1 MEKYDEIDLK
11 ILDRLQRNGDLSQR
25 ALADKIGL
33 SQNACWRRLKR
44 LEESGIL
51 QGTRA
56 RINAKALGLDLTVFV
71 MIKTRHHSMEWS
83 ENFRK
88 HVELIPQVAELH
100 RIGGDWDY
108 MLKIV
113 TRGMAGYDTVY
124 RRLITGFELETITGF
139 FSMETILDDRP
150 LEVR

>member
-1 MEKYDEIDLK
+1 
-11 ILDRLQRNGDLSQR
+11 
-25 ALADKIGL
+25 
-33 SQNACWRRLKR
+33 
-44 LEESGIL
+44 
-51 QGTRA
+51 
-56 RINAKALGLDLTVFV
+56 
-71 MIKTRHHSMEWS
+71 MEWS
-83 ENFRK
+83 NNFRK

-113 TRGMAGYDTVY
+113 AQGMSGYDEVY

-150 LEVR
+150 LDVRTAVLS